1 MYHYV
6 AFLLAT
12 QLFVVPCIQ
21 ALGILLPLNIYP
33 NSNCTSWAPVSA
45 AISTQPRAKWYII
58 VNPDNGPGPTDATY
72 QSCVSKIPASDGQI
86 IMGLVDTLGGNVDGD
101 IDTYAGWDSAA
112 RPVGIFFDN
121 VSPTA
126 DHLSTYQAY
135 ASHARSKGFTFI
147 GLDPGETTDASFF
160 SMADLVNT
168 YEDSY
173 SAFNAN
179 SLSGNVSKQSVI
191 LVDAPASG
199 SYSTVINQLEAVGA
213 AAVYI
218 SNVADNQ
225 QDLPVQLS
233 EFAKEVASAG
243 RSGTSSSPSSTA
255 SATTTTVAEG
265 LPQSSSTGGG
275 STQTSAPSKKS
286 PPIGAIVGGV
296 LGALIIIIILV
307 LVALFLRLRRR
318 RRRRASVVVPFPSES
333 PILIPVSNNWHVKA
347 SAAPTYSSTSDPD
360 PRQPASP
367 TPYGSARDSLV
378 VGSETGPPPSY
389 HN

>member
-126 DHLSTYQAY
+126 DRLSTYQAY
-135 ASHARSKGFTFI
+135 VSHARSKGFTFI

-179 SLSGNVSKQSVI
+179 SLSGTVSKQSVI

-199 SYSTVINQLEAVGA
+199 SYSTVINQLEAAGA

-225 QDLPVQLS
+225 QDLPAQLS
-233 EFAKEVASAG
+233 EFASEVASAG
-243 RSGTSSSPSSTA
+243 RSGTSSSPSS
-255 SATTTTVAEG
+255 

-275 STQTSAPSKKS
+275 STQASAPSKKS

-296 LGALIIIIILV
+296 LGALIIIILLV
-307 LVALFLRLRRR
+307 LALVLCLRRR
-318 RRRRASVVVPFPSES
+318 RRRRESVVVPFPVHDASES
-333 PILIPVSNNWHVKA
+333 PSSNNWHVKA
-347 SAAPTYSSTSDPD
+347 SAAPTYSSTSDP
-360 PRQPASP
+360 RQQPASP
-367 TPYGSARDSLV
+367 TTYGSARDSLG